1 MKFLFLRP
9 NNKKWGWVVLRWAFV
24 CVLVILSALA
34 VKEKLTVPAP
44 YNSNYRPLSEQTVP
58 FTVESSGPD
67 VGVYS
72 RTLDFGKGK
81 FISLWVH
88 PPGEDLR
95 IEKLRV
101 RKEGATDAEM
111 PYAWLRLNGI
121 RVYVRVPFVNDV
133 AVFSAFPPKDISSFK
148 YEGYKDAQEEQKLLL
163 DLEDLPYIAPAS
175 GQTSTQIY
183 GQFAPDIAPREQ
195 RQGIRFCLEE
205 ISGTLLPSGRRALT
219 SFAAPVC
226 FSRMGI
232 SL

>member
-9 NNKKWGWVVLRWAFV
+9 NNKKWGWGVLRWAFV

-67 VGVYS
+67 VG
-72 RTLDFGKGK
+72 
-81 FISLWVH
+81 
-88 PPGEDLR
+88 
-95 IEKLRV
+95 
-101 RKEGATDAEM
+101 
-111 PYAWLRLNGI
+111 
-121 RVYVRVPFVNDV
+121 VYVRVPFVNDV